1 MVQYF
6 IIITLSL
13 SLMGCGKKGP
23 VESLEP
29 SEYPRTYPK
38 PPPPD
43 SYDLKYLKKKES
55 YDGT

>member
-6 IIITLSL
+6 IIIMVSIF
-13 SLMGCGKKGP
+13 LMGCGKKGP

-43 SYDLKYLKKKES
+43 SHDLKYLKKKES
-55 YDGT
+55 SDDT